1 MPQASSS
8 CVYTQ
13 LREQF
18 SAPTEI
24 RRFRIRR
31 GAEMAEDESSNA
43 SAAGAL
49 IELAIDSWKFAR
61 LFTRVISKL
70 DAGEQARYANQM
82 RFFQKRIDSAAEV
95 AGARI
100 VTIEGQP
107 FEPGMAASP
116 LNLEDFQD
124 GDTLFV
130 DQMLE
135 PIVMGNEG
143 VLRTGTM
150 MLRKL

>member
-1 MPQASSS
+1 
-8 CVYTQ
+8 
-13 LREQF
+13 
-18 SAPTEI
+18 
-24 RRFRIRR
+24 
-31 GAEMAEDESSNA
+31 MAEAENAESSVTA
-43 SAAGAL
+43 AL
-49 IELAIDSWKFAR
+49 IDLALDSWKFAR

-70 DAGEQARYANQM
+70 DAGEQSRYANQM
-82 RFFQKRIDSAAEV
+82 RFFQKRVESAAEV
-95 AGARI
+95 AGVRI

-116 LNLEDFQD
+116 LNLEDFEE
-124 GDTLFV
+124 GDQLYV

-135 PIVMGNEG
+135 PIVMGSEG

>member
-1 MPQASSS
+1 MSDSERAD
-8 CVYTQ
+8 
-13 LREQF
+13 
-18 SAPTEI
+18 A
-24 RRFRIRR
+24 
-31 GAEMAEDESSNA
+31 NA
-43 SAAGAL
+43 AL
-49 IELAIDSWKFAR
+49 INLIVDSWKFSR

-82 RFFQKRIDSAAEV
+82 RFFQKRIDSAAEMV
-95 AGARI
+95 GARI
-100 VTIEGQP
+100 VTIEDQP

-135 PIVMGNEG
+135 PIVMGNDG

>member
-1 MPQASSS
+1 
-8 CVYTQ
+8 
-13 LREQF
+13 
-18 SAPTEI
+18 
-24 RRFRIRR
+24 
-31 GAEMAEDESSNA
+31 MAEEESCNA
-43 SAAGAL
+43 SASGAL
-49 IELAIDSWKFAR
+49 IDLAVDSWKFAR

-143 VLRTGTM
+143 VLRIGTM

>member
-1 MPQASSS
+1 
-8 CVYTQ
+8 
-13 LREQF
+13 
-18 SAPTEI
+18 
-24 RRFRIRR
+24 
-31 GAEMAEDESSNA
+31 MAELEGDDSP
-43 SAAGAL
+43 AAGAL
-49 IELAIDSWKFAR
+49 IDLAVDAWKFAR
-61 LFTRVISKL
+61 LFARVISKL

-82 RFFQKRIDSAAEV
+82 RFFQKRIETAAEM

-100 VTIEGQP
+100 VSIEGQP

-116 LNLEDFQD
+116 LNLEDFHD
-124 GDTLFV
+124 GDMLFV

-135 PIVMGNEG
+135 PIVMGNDG

>member
-1 MPQASSS
+1 MTDVEKADVPA
-8 CVYTQ
+8 T
-13 LREQF
+13 
-18 SAPTEI
+18 T
-24 RRFRIRR
+24 
-31 GAEMAEDESSNA
+31 
-43 SAAGAL
+43 AL
-49 IELAIDSWKFAR
+49 IDLAVDSWKFAR

-70 DAGEQARYANQM
+70 DAGEQARYTNQM

-135 PIVMGNEG
+135 PIVMDNDG

>member
-1 MPQASSS
+1 MLDAEQAD
-8 CVYTQ
+8 
-13 LREQF
+13 
-18 SAPTEI
+18 APE
-24 RRFRIRR
+24 
-31 GAEMAEDESSNA
+31 
-43 SAAGAL
+43 AAAL
-49 IELAIDSWKFAR
+49 IDLAVDAWKFAR

-70 DAGEQARYANQM
+70 DAGEQVRYANQM
-82 RFFQKRIDSAAEV
+82 RFFQKRIESAAEV

-135 PIVMGNEG
+135 PIVMGNDG

>member
-1 MPQASSS
+1 M
-8 CVYTQ
+8 TD
-13 LREQF
+13 
-18 SAPTEI
+18 
-24 RRFRIRR
+24 
-31 GAEMAEDESSNA
+31 AEKADVPA
-43 SAAGAL
+43 TTAL
-49 IELAIDSWKFAR
+49 IDLAVDSWKFAR

-70 DAGEQARYANQM
+70 DAGEQARYTNQM

-135 PIVMGNEG
+135 PIVMDNDG

>member
-1 MPQASSS
+1 MKD
-8 CVYTQ
+8 
-13 LREQF
+13 
-18 SAPTEI
+18 TEI
-24 RRFRIRR
+24 
-31 GAEMAEDESSNA
+31 ANA
-43 SAAGAL
+43 SANAAL
-49 IELAIDSWKFAR
+49 IDLAIDFWKFTR

-116 LNLEDFQD
+116 LNLEDFAEE
-124 GDTLFV
+124 DTLFV

-135 PIVMGNEG
+135 PIVMGNDG

>member
-1 MPQASSS
+1 M
-8 CVYTQ
+8 TD
-13 LREQF
+13 
-18 SAPTEI
+18 
-24 RRFRIRR
+24 
-31 GAEMAEDESSNA
+31 AEKADVPA
-43 SAAGAL
+43 TTAL
-49 IELAIDSWKFAR
+49 IDLAVDSWKFAR

-70 DAGEQARYANQM
+70 DAGEKARYTNQM

-95 AGARI
+95 VGARI

-135 PIVMGNEG
+135 PIVMDNDG

>member
-1 MPQASSS
+1 MRISDWSSDVCS
-8 CVYTQ
+8 SD
-13 LREQF
+13 LF
-18 SAPTEI
+18 AG
-24 RRFRIRR
+24 
-31 GAEMAEDESSNA
+31 GAMAETENTESSA
-43 SAAGAL
+43 TEAL
-49 IELAIDSWKFAR
+49 IDLAVDSWKFAR

-70 DAGEQARYANQM
+70 DAGEQARYANQV

-116 LNLEDFQD
+116 LNLEDFGD

-135 PIVMGNEG
+135 PIVMGNDG

>member
-1 MPQASSS
+1 
-8 CVYTQ
+8 
-13 LREQF
+13 
-18 SAPTEI
+18 
-24 RRFRIRR
+24 
-31 GAEMAEDESSNA
+31 MAEDESGNA

-49 IELAIDSWKFAR
+49 IDLAVDSWKFAR

-82 RFFQKRIDSAAEV
+82 RFFQKRIDSAVEV

>member
-1 MPQASSS
+1 MTDVEKAD
-8 CVYTQ
+8 
-13 LREQF
+13 
-18 SAPTEI
+18 APAT
-24 RRFRIRR
+24 
-31 GAEMAEDESSNA
+31 A
-43 SAAGAL
+43 AL
-49 IELAIDSWKFAR
+49 IDLAVDSWKFAR

-82 RFFQKRIDSAAEV
+82 RFFQKRIDNAAEA

-100 VTIEGQP
+100 VSIEGQP

-116 LNLEDFQD
+116 LNLEDFGD
-124 GDTLFV
+124 GDALFV

-135 PIVMGNEG
+135 PIVMGNDG

>member
-1 MPQASSS
+1 MGEAMGSPGTIQQAL
-8 CVYTQ
+8 V
-13 LREQF
+13 
-18 SAPTEI
+18 
-24 RRFRIRR
+24 
-31 GAEMAEDESSNA
+31 D
-43 SAAGAL
+43 
-49 IELAIDSWKFAR
+49 LAVDAWKFAR
-61 LFTRVISKL
+61 LFARVTSKL

-82 RFFQKRIDSAAEV
+82 RFFQRRIENAAEI

-100 VTIEGQP
+100 VSIEGQP

-116 LNLEDFQD
+116 LNLEDFAD
-124 GDTLFV
+124 GDSLYI

>member
-1 MPQASSS
+1 MTDAD
-8 CVYTQ
+8 
-13 LREQF
+13 LAD
-18 SAPTEI
+18 AP
-24 RRFRIRR
+24 
-31 GAEMAEDESSNA
+31 ANA
-43 SAAGAL
+43 AL
-49 IELAIDSWKFAR
+49 IDLAVDSWKFAR

-135 PIVMGNEG
+135 PIVMGNDG

>member
-1 MPQASSS
+1 MAALGIGTFLPSGGTGTIRWGDQMTDAD
-8 CVYTQ
+8 
-13 LREQF
+13 LAD
-18 SAPTEI
+18 AP
-24 RRFRIRR
+24 
-31 GAEMAEDESSNA
+31 ANA
-43 SAAGAL
+43 AL
-49 IELAIDSWKFAR
+49 IDLTVDSWKFAR

-70 DAGEQARYANQM
+70 DDGEQARYANQM
-82 RFFQKRIDSAAEV
+82 RFFQKRIDIAAEV

-116 LNLEDFQD
+116 LNLEDFAD
-124 GDTLFV
+124 GDALFV

-135 PIVMGNEG
+135 PIVMGNDG

>member
-1 MPQASSS
+1 MPA
-8 CVYTQ
+8 
-13 LREQF
+13 
-18 SAPTEI
+18 
-24 RRFRIRR
+24 
-31 GAEMAEDESSNA
+31 AESDETSTA
-43 SAAGAL
+43 SAL
-49 IELAIDSWKFAR
+49 IDFAVDSWKFAR

-70 DAGEQARYANQM
+70 DAGEQSRYANQM
-82 RFFQKRIDSAAEV
+82 RFFQKRIESAAEV

>member
-1 MPQASSS
+1 MTDVEKADVPA
-8 CVYTQ
+8 T
-13 LREQF
+13 
-18 SAPTEI
+18 T
-24 RRFRIRR
+24 
-31 GAEMAEDESSNA
+31 
-43 SAAGAL
+43 AL
-49 IELAIDSWKFAR
+49 IDLAVDSWKFAK

-70 DAGEQARYANQM
+70 DAGEQARYTNQM

-135 PIVMGNEG
+135 PIVMDNNG

>member
-1 MPQASSS
+1 MTDA
-8 CVYTQ
+8 
-13 LREQF
+13 EIAN
-18 SAPTEI
+18 APAMT
-24 RRFRIRR
+24 
-31 GAEMAEDESSNA
+31 
-43 SAAGAL
+43 AL
-49 IELAIDSWKFAR
+49 IDLAIDSWKFAR

-82 RFFQKRIDSAAEV
+82 RFFQKRIDSAVEV

-124 GDTLFV
+124 GDALFV

-135 PIVMGNEG
+135 PIVMGNDG

>member
-1 MPQASSS
+1 LGDQMSNSEQADALA
-8 CVYTQ
+8 T
-13 LREQF
+13 
-18 SAPTEI
+18 A
-24 RRFRIRR
+24 
-31 GAEMAEDESSNA
+31 
-43 SAAGAL
+43 AL
-49 IELAIDSWKFAR
+49 IDLAVDSWKFAR
-61 LFTRVISKL
+61 LFTRVICKL

-116 LNLEDFQD
+116 LNLEDFHD
-124 GDTLFV
+124 GDALFV

-135 PIVMGNEG
+135 PIVMGNDG

>member
-1 MPQASSS
+1 MSDTDQ
-8 CVYTQ
+8 VD
-13 LREQF
+13 
-18 SAPTEI
+18 APATT
-24 RRFRIRR
+24 
-31 GAEMAEDESSNA
+31 
-43 SAAGAL
+43 AL
-49 IELAIDSWKFAR
+49 IDLAVDSWKFSR

-124 GDTLFV
+124 GDELFV

-135 PIVMGNEG
+135 PIVMGPEG